1 MVELFIVL
9 GIILINVIYDVI
21 VYITHNDISYM
32 IFLVLISAGL
42 YSIYHTHESKKHKT
56 RRQKIKELFINL
68 SIFMSVTLG
77 FILIKAAGWANI
89 YTMLI
94 YYFVVVGVIILY
106 INRRNTQV
114 RESRDK

>member
-1 MVELFIVL
+1 
-9 GIILINVIYDVI
+9 
-21 VYITHNDISYM
+21 
-32 IFLVLISAGL
+32 
-42 YSIYHTHESKKHKT
+42 
-56 RRQKIKELFINL
+56 
-68 SIFMSVTLG
+68 MSVTLG